1 MANNNL
7 WMKADE
13 KKIFTALCPL
23 AVIKPSIDFS
33 VNISKFEVSH
43 I

>member
-7 WMKADE
+7 QTKANE
-13 KKIFTALCPL
+13 KKIFTVLCPL
-23 AVIKPSIDFS
+23 AVIKSSIDFS